1 MTLHLSDMFIKRI
14 DRQIDGVIK
23 ADDEAQLKT
32 ELTEYV
38 ITTEIALR
46 LERFLEAY
54 NDHQAAN
61 GVWISGFFGS
71 GKSHVLKMLALVLE
85 NRAID
90 GDTAYDLFRDKPEF
104 NDNPILRGA
113 LQKAVSIP
121 SKSILFNIDQKAD
134 IISKT
139 QEDALLGVFQ
149 KVFDEMCGYY
159 GKQSFIAQFER
170 DLDNGGKLETFKAA
184 FERIAGKPWERGRE
198 QHILEKRN
206 IAEAYA
212 SVSGESGTVAA
223 NDIIGQYRTD
233 HRVSIEDFAETV
245 KSWID
250 TQGQN
255 FRLNFYVD
263 EVGQYI
269 ADNVKLMTNL
279 QTIAESLNTKCKGQ
293 AWIIVTAQQDMNSV
307 IGDMTARQ
315 ENDFSKIQARFA
327 NRMPLNS
334 KDVAEVI
341 QRRLLAKTPDA
352 QNLLNGIY
360 DREENNLKT
369 LFDFGDGSVRLKNFR
384 DRDHFVSSYPFP
396 AYQYD
401 LFQMAITSLS
411 EHNAFEGKHSS
422 VGERSMLG
430 VFQEV
435 AKHMQ
440 KLVAG
445 ELATFDR
452 MFEGLRSVL
461 KSSVQQSI
469 QMAERNLDDEFPVRV
484 LKTLFLVKYV
494 RGFKPT
500 VRNIGILLLQDFETD
515 LIEHHRKI
523 ETALST
529 LERETYI
536 QRNGDIYEFLT
547 NEERDVEDEIK
558 HLDID
563 QSEVNKM
570 LGELVFGEILRHP
583 KIKHAAT
590 GYDYV
595 FSRKLDDILVMGR
608 DQELAINLISP
619 FYPGDA
625 PESMA
630 RTNSLTREEL
640 AIVLEQDARF
650 QQDLRLAI
658 RTEKFVKQARTGS
671 PQPSRERIVSE
682 KGEQN
687 ARRYRDLETRARK
700 LISAAKLFV
709 RGEELEIATEDAQDR
724 IVRAFQTLIDKVYVN
739 LTMLRGVQYTERH
752 IDQLASPT
760 DDPTLSGTVSI
771 TEPEQE
777 ILNQIQARDRTGVKA
792 TVKALTD
799 HFTTKPYGWPP
810 FATLALIAGLT
821 AKGKIEARSD
831 GSVLERAQ
839 LAKALKNSS
848 LLQNILLTPQVE
860 FSPSQLRKTKEL
872 YQEVFDEPCSG
883 SDGRSIGAA
892 WSKALGDL
900 NSDLK
905 SLLAQKTGYPFLTAL
920 DPIQVQIKDLTGK
933 PETWYIT
940 NVAVHEDSLLDAKE
954 NVVDPIRGFM
964 AGSQKV
970 IYDNVQDFTQS
981 HEANF
986 PYVDAD
992 AATALKQKLADPTC
1006 FKGNAVQDLKADYHA
1021 LQTGIAQ
1028 QVQKEKQLLL
1038 DEVDGCREKLN
1049 QIEDFQNLSQENQE
1063 KVLGRLE
1070 AKKDGVDQVH
1080 LIPELRNRVNENRG
1094 HLLRDLLSE
1103 VDRLKSPSPP
1113 ITDTNVSG
1121 VENGSNH
1128 PIPGNAEPAPGPY
1141 NPGEAAW
1148 VQMQDLKTTF
1158 GKPVLSE
1165 EADVDAYCQELKKTL
1180 LAEIAKGKKVIL

>member
-1 MTLHLSDMFIKRI
+1 MTLHLSDMFVKSI

-38 ITTEIALR
+38 ITTEIAQR
-46 LERFLEAY
+46 LESFLEAY
-54 NDHQAAN
+54 NDYQTAN

-85 NRAID
+85 NRQID
-90 GDTAYDLFRDKPEF
+90 GDKAYDLFRDKPEI

-134 IISKT
+134 VISKT
-139 QEDALLGVFQ
+139 DVDALLSVFQ
-149 KVFDEMCGYY
+149 KVFDEMCGYF
-159 GKQSFIAQFER
+159 GKQPHIAQFER
-170 DLDNGGKLETFKAA
+170 DLDSRGAFDSFKQA
-184 FERIAGKPWERGRE
+184 FEAASGKPWERGRE
-198 QHILEKRN
+198 LALFEKAN
-206 IAEAYA
+206 IAKAFASATGASEAD
-212 SVSGESGTVAA
+212 AA
-223 NDIIGQYRTD
+223 DILGHYRKD

-255 FRLNFYVD
+255 FRLNFFVD

-293 AWIIVTAQQDMNSV
+293 AWIIVTAQQDMGSV

-315 ENDFSKIQARFA
+315 ENDFSKIQARFS

-369 LFDFGDGSVRLKNFR
+369 LFDFGDGSIRLKNFR

-440 KLVAG
+440 TLEAG

-461 KSSVQQSI
+461 KSTVQQSI
-469 QMAERNLDDEFPVRV
+469 QMAERNLDDDFAVRV

-500 VRNIGILLLQDFETD
+500 VRNIGILLLPDFETD

-523 ETALST
+523 EAALGA

-536 QRNGDIYEFLT
+536 QRNGDFYEFLT
-547 NEERDVEDEIK
+547 NEERDVEEEIK

-563 QSEVNKM
+563 QSEVNKK
-570 LGELVFGEILRHP
+570 LEELVFEQILRHR
-583 KIKHAAT
+583 KIKHATT
-590 GYDYV
+590 GYDYA
-595 FSRKLDDILVMGR
+595 FCRKLDDVLISR
-608 DQELAINLISP
+608 EQELAINLISP

-650 QQDLRLAI
+650 QQDLRLTI
-658 RTEKFVKQARTGS
+658 RTEKFVKQARSGS

-687 ARRYRDLETRARK
+687 ARRYRDLEARARK
-700 LISAAKLFV
+700 LISTAKFFV

-724 IVRAFQTLIDKVYVN
+724 IIRAFQTLIDKVYVN
-739 LTMLRGVQYTERH
+739 LMMLRGVQYTERH

-777 ILNQIQARDRTGVKA
+777 ILNRIQAQDRTGVKA
-792 TVKALTD
+792 SAKALAD
-799 HFTTKPYGWPP
+799 HFSTKPYGWPP

-839 LAKALKNSS
+839 LARALKNSS

-860 FSPSQLRKTKEL
+860 FSPAQLRKAKDL

-892 WSKALGDL
+892 WSNALDRL
-900 NSDLK
+900 NSDLERM
-905 SLLAQKTGYPFLTAL
+905 LAQQASYPFLNVLA
-920 DPIQVQIKDLTGK
+920 PIQVQVKNLTGK
-933 PETWYIT
+933 PEAWYIT
-940 NVAVHEDSLLDAKE
+940 DISTHEDRLLDAKE
-954 NVVDPIRGFM
+954 DVIDPIRRFM
-964 AGSQKV
+964 SGSQKG
-970 IYDNVQDFTQS
+970 IYDDVRTFIRS
-981 HEANF
+981 HDANF
-986 PYVDAD
+986 SYVDEN
-992 AATALKQKLADPTC
+992 AASELKRKLADPTC

-1021 LQTGIAQ
+1021 LQTEIAQ

-1038 DEVDGCREKLN
+1038 DEIVGCREKLS
-1049 QIEDFQNLSQENQE
+1049 QIADFQSLSRENQE
-1063 KVLGRLE
+1063 KVLIRLE

-1080 LIPELRNRVNENRG
+1080 LIPELRNRVNDIRG

-1103 VDRLKSPSPP
+1103 VDRLKSPSAPTLDAIPP
-1113 ITDTNVSG
+1113 GI
-1121 VENGSNH
+1121 ENGSDH
-1128 PIPGNAEPAPGPY
+1128 PAPGNAEPAPAPY
-1141 NPGEAAW
+1141 NPSEAAW
-1148 VQMQDLKTTF
+1148 VQLQDLKTTF

-1165 EADVDAYCQELKKTL
+1165 EADVDVYCQELKKTL